1 MDSAQ
6 SLCGELGLP
15 NTSISDFG
23 PPNLWENAFP
33 LVSFVFFFFGYA
45 TQDLSSRI
53 WDRPRPTAVK
63 AES

>member
-23 PPNLWENAFP
+23 PPSLWENAFP
-33 LVSFVFFFFGYA
+33 LVSFVLFLA
-45 TQDLSSRI
+45 MPQDLSSRI
-53 WDRPRPTAVK
+53 WDRLQGPWQSKQSPT
-63 AES
+63 